1 MPKTDR
7 AIPIVIEREAI
18 ASLCQQYHICKL
30 SLFGSVLRND
40 FRSDSDVDILVEF
53 ESGHTPG
60 FEFIDIQDKLSEI
73 VGRQVDLNTPKSLS
87 RYFREKVMT
96 GAKVIYPSLSTVVVL
111 GSMIFLPMPG
121 K

>member
-1 MPKTDR
+1 MSEANR

-18 ASLCQQYHICKL
+18 ASLCQQYHIRKL
-30 SLFGSVLRND
+30 SLFGSILSDD
-40 FRSDSDVDILVEF
+40 FRPDSDVDILVEF
-53 ESGHTPG
+53 EQGHTPG
-60 FEFIDIQDKLSEI
+60 FEFIDVQDQLSEI

-87 RYFREKVMT
+87 RYFREKVVA
-96 GAKVIYPSLSTVVVL
+96 GAKVIYPSLSIVVVL